1 MAERYY
7 SGDAFGQVSVRE
19 GFTAADGSNR
29 AKLRPR
35 HDLHRYPAANFSWG
49 SDSPGQL
56 QLSLALLADA
66 LGDDER
72 ALKFHQDF
80 SRRVVSIFPD
90 RWTITRARIVAHAN
104 TIEFQQLQLSH
115 PLQVKTRL
123 DVYPKPER
131 THPALPHDER

>member
-19 GFTAADGSNR
+19 GFTAADGANR
-29 AKLRPR
+29 TKLRPR
-35 HDLHRYPAANFSWG
+35 HDLHRYSAAEFSWG
-49 SDSPGQL
+49 GDSPGQL

-90 RWTITRARIVAHAN
+90 RWTITRTRIVAHAN
-104 TIEFQQLQLSH
+104 TIEFRQLELSH
-115 PLQVKTRL
+115 PQQVKTRL
-123 DVYPKPER
+123 DARPVPEQ
-131 THPALPHDER
+131 THPSLPYDER